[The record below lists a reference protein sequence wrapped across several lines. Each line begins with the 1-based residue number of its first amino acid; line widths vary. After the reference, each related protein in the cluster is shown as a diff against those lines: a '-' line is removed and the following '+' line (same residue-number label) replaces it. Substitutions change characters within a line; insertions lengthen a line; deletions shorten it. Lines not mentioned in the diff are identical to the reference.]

1 LLLTEERLIAK
12 IVANQPTIAMII
24 APDTAVGTIDALL

>member
-12 IVANQPTIAMII
+12 MVANQPTIAMII
-24 APDTAVGTIDALL
+24 APETAVGIIDVLL